1 MPIAFA
7 PVGELLTVRRISGD
21 DKVRKH
27 LQSLGIVPNHPI
39 TVIEQAMGATVVL
52 VNGTRL
58 ALDRN
63 VAMNIM
69 VD

>member
-7 PVGELLTVRRISGD
+7 PAGEVLTVRRISGD

-27 LQSLGIVPNHPI
+27 LQSLGIVPDHPI
-39 TVIEQAMGATVVL
+39 MVLEQIRGSTIVL
-52 VNGTRL
+52 VNEMRL

-63 VAMNIM
+63 VALTIM